1 VQRLITALRGLV
13 RSGNSGGPVVD
24 RRGRVLAT
32 VFAAA
37 RHSGS
42 GSGFGVPDSI
52 VRRALGRSG
61 RPVGTGACAH

>member
-1 VQRLITALRGLV
+1 VTRLITALRGLV

-24 RRGRVLAT
+24 TRGRVLTT

-37 RHSGS
+37 RRSGS

-52 VRRALGRSG
+52 VRRALGRAGSS
-61 RPVGTGACAH
+61 VSTGACAH